1 MTPAEIEKLPYRP
14 CVGVVLINADG
25 LVFAG
30 QRADMDTPAWQM
42 PQGGVDPDETPEAAA
57 FRELL
62 EETGVGAE
70 HVALATQTA
79 DWLTYDLPPEI
90 VPGRW
95 GGRYRGQKQ
104 MWFLMRLEA
113 DDAVIDL
120 RHKDVE
126 FSDWRWM
133 PAATLLDLIVPFK
146 RGMYEQVFREF
157 GLC

>member
-1 MTPAEIEKLPYRP
+1 MTPAEIESLPYRP

-42 PQGGVDPDETPEAAA
+42 PQGGVDADETPEAAA

-70 HVALATQTA
+70 HVTLAGQTA

-90 VPGRW
+90 VPERW
-95 GGRYRGQKQ
+95 GGKYRGQKQ

-113 DDAVIDL
+113 DDGVIDL
-120 RHKDVE
+120 RHEDVE
-126 FSDWRWM
+126 FSDWSWM
-133 PAATLLDLIVPFK
+133 PTATLLDLIVPFK
-146 RGMYEQVFREF
+146 REMYEQVFKEF